1 LTTYLFS
8 LAVKCEGKIWSR
20 HKWPPASGSLIS
32 GLWIRG
38 SGSEKNI
45 YGSIIKMTK
54 AFISFMV
61 DERQERQ
68 MTQNN
73 VSDPDLHS
81 FIPGSELRIRLIR
94 YD

>member
-1 LTTYLFS
+1 M
-8 LAVKCEGKIWSR
+8 
-20 HKWPPASGSLIS
+20 ASCIRIFNS
-32 GLWIRG
+32 GFWNSG

-54 AFISFMV
+54 AFRSFTV
-61 DERQERQ
+61 DEIQERQ

-81 FIPGSELRIRLIR
+81 FIPGSGLRIRLIR